1 MKLNF
6 KKMKLNQVIL
16 VVAILVILAWNIMK
30 SRRRETLE
38 GTSVSEGASEVVL
51 YVENRDEPNAFIVY
65 GMAKK
70 MTDDKSKLDKILA
83 LATEKKNVE
92 LLQLVKTL

>member
-16 VVAILVILAWNIMK
+16 VVAILVILTWNIMK
-30 SRRRETLE
+30 SRRNEKLE
-38 GTSVSEGASEVVL
+38 GVTTTSDVVL

>member
-1 MKLNF
+1 
-6 KKMKLNQVIL
+6 
-16 VVAILVILAWNIMK
+16 
-30 SRRRETLE
+30 
-38 GTSVSEGASEVVL
+38 
-51 YVENRDEPNAFIVY
+51 
-65 GMAKK
+65 

>member
-6 KKMKLNQVIL
+6 KKIKLNQVIL
-16 VVAILVILAWNIMK
+16 VVAILVILTWNIMK
-30 SRRRETLE
+30 SRRNEKLE
-38 GTSVSEGASEVVL
+38 GVTTTSDVVL
-51 YVENRDEPNAFIVY
+51 YVENRDEPNAFIVHA
-65 GMAKK
+65 MASKLT
-70 MTDDKSKLDKILA
+70 TDDSKLEKILK